1 MSDLQ
6 DLTAAINGAIDDY
19 RALYECDVND
29 VLSVLSLILVIKCRG
44 LDIPRTEML
53 RNVSMIWE
61 MTEPGAVN

>member
-6 DLTAAINGAIDDY
+6 DLTAVINGAIDDY

>member
-6 DLTAAINGAIDDY
+6 NLTSVINGAIDEY
-19 RALYECDVND
+19 RSQYECDVND